1 MSIFTECREV
11 MSGGVG
17 RAFKTSRE
25 SVGHS
30 KVGWGDMMRVS
41 EKSWVLTAGPGVL
54 GELCAIHIGDTLLV
68 L

>member
-1 MSIFTECREV
+1 
-11 MSGGVG
+11 MSGGMG

-54 GELCAIHIGDTLLV
+54 GELCAIHDVGDTFLV